1 MSDAGR
7 EPYGWCPLSETA
19 QRMATVLEFQQRAH
33 DRWWRFLPGRH
44 ASDDAREREAVRRL
58 RCIVTEVAA
67 RVLAVTVPGILSTR
81 DAVAHLGREPVATE
95 TWRIVAD
102 PSAAWSAER
111 FG

>member
-1 MSDAGR
+1 M
-7 EPYGWCPLSETA
+7 
-19 QRMATVLEFQQRAH
+19 
-33 DRWWRFLPGRH
+33 
-44 ASDDAREREAVRRL
+44 
-58 RCIVTEVAA
+58 TEVAA

-81 DAVAHLGREPVATE
+81 DAVAYLGREPVATE